1 MCELLVRVVDKVPG
15 DDFRSAMFTKAG
27 DVIYV
32 AEDQHVWGTEEIA
45 NPEWRIIRMPGVSA
59 ASMSDMMREHEN
71 PRRKGHTLAKRRVT
85 FDLADPWVK
94 GLVDSGHTITLSRD
108 DAKKLNNRRKLRDA
122 ELVKIVG

>member
-1 MCELLVRVVDKVPG
+1 VDKVPG

-59 ASMSDMMREHEN
+59 ASMRDMMEPRSN
-71 PRRKGHTLAKRRVT
+71 PKSRDRMVAARKVC
-85 FDLADPWVK
+85 FDLSDPWVK
-94 GLVDSGHTITLSRD
+94 SLVDSGHTITLSRS
-108 DAKKLNNRRKLRDA
+108 DATKLNNRRKLRDPD
-122 ELVKIVG
+122 LVKVVG